1 MLQNFF
7 FADNATT
14 SYANCSNGEVRLMG
28 GANATLGVVQVCMNN
43 AWGSVCRNGFGFN
56 DATVVCRQLG
66 FPTTGALALIDTSM
80 FGSTTGPV
88 FLDQVACA
96 EEDNV
101 LAQCPI
107 SGIRVFGQT
116 ECDLTE
122 LAGVQCIGKVLY
134 SISSILLAPQ
144 LLFLFN
150 VLLVKI

>member
-1 MLQNFF
+1 M
-7 FADNATT
+7 
-14 SYANCSNGEVRLMG
+14 RLVG

-43 AWGSVCRNGFGFN
+43 AWGSVCRNGFGFK

-66 FPTTGALALIDTSM
+66 FPTIGALALLDTSM

-88 FLDQVACA
+88 FLDKVACA

-116 ECDLTE
+116 ECDLNE

-134 SISSILLAPQ
+134 NVNISYHPHLVRLPYKFKVDTDSYVVRNIQ
-144 LLFLFN
+144 L
-150 VLLVKI
+150 VAV